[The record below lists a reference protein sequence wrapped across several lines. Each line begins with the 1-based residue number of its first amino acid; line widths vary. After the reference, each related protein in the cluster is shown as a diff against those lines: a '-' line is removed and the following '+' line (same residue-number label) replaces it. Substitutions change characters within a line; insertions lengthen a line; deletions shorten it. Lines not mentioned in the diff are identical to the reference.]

1 MYIKKDFLNKYAN
14 FGSKLMATSMR
25 GYNIYF
31 SISRFQSVTL

>member
-25 GYNIYF
+25 GGITF
-31 SISRFQSVTL
+31 ISVFQGFKV